1 MPGIVCFIPLE
12 KGIGVEDPVLL
23 PRLSFEIQLMR

>member
-23 PRLSFEIQLMR
+23 SPGYLLKSN